1 MATIQ
6 STGIG
11 SGLDVESIVTQLMAI
26 ERQPLDNLETEKA
39 FVNAQISAYGSL
51 SSQISNFQ
59 TAMANLASADK
70 FQIFNVAS
78 SDESV
83 ITASADSA
91 ASAGTY
97 ELEVVQLA
105 ERDKIATKAYADS
118 STTAVGEGT
127 LTITVGSSS
136 FDVVIDSSNNTVSGI
151 RDAIN
156 AAADNTGVTATVLND
171 DAGSRLI
178 FSTDQTG
185 TDNALKIEVADSS
198 DANNTDDNGLS
209 SLAYEAGVVVHRA
222 EISTHLDAQ
231 IIVDDFTISS
241 STNTF
246 SGALDGITFTAQ
258 SVGTSSLT
266 VTRDDEAITES
277 VQAFADAFNALQT
290 EIDTQRSG
298 QLEADSTLLT
308 IERQMNSILNSG
320 STVTGSNQKYLVE
333 VGLTVD
339 KLGVMSVDSD
349 TLTNVL
355 NNDFESFSNFFSA
368 EDEGMAN
375 RLNSFA
381 DSLLESDGLIDIR
394 EEGLKLEI
402 DDIEDQSLRLELRL
416 ELVETRIRNQFT
428 ALDTLVSE
436 LSSTGDFLTQQ
447 LASLSNN
454 NNS

>member
-39 FVNAQISAYGSL
+39 LVNAQISAYGSL

-59 TAMANLASADK
+59 TAMAGLASADQ

-78 SDESV
+78 SDEDV
-83 ITASADSA
+83 ITATASSA
-91 ASAGTY
+91 ASAGSY
-97 ELEVVQLA
+97 NIEVVQVA
-105 ERDKIATKAYADS
+105 ERDKVATKSYADS
-118 STTAVGEGT
+118 TTALVGEGT
-127 LTITVGSSS
+127 LTISVGAQS
-136 FDVVIDSSNNTVSGI
+136 FDVVIDSSNNTVAGI

-156 AAADNTGVTATVLND
+156 AASDNTGVTATVLND
-171 DAGSRLI
+171 DTGSRLI
-178 FSTDQTG
+178 FSTDSTG
-185 TDNALKIEVADSS
+185 TDNALKIEVADGS
-198 DANNTDDNGLS
+198 DVDNTDDNGLS

-231 IIVDDFTISS
+231 IIVDNFTISS

-246 SGALDGITFTAQ
+246 SDALDGVTFTAQ
-258 SVGTSSLT
+258 TVGTSTLNL
-266 VTRDDEAITES
+266 TRDDEAITES

-290 EIDTQRSG
+290 EINTQRSG

-308 IERQMNSILNSG
+308 IERQLYSILNAGTS
-320 STVTGSNQKYLVE
+320 VTGSNQNYLVE
-333 VGLTVD
+333 VGLTID

-355 NNDFESFSNFFSA
+355 NNDFDSFANFFAA
-368 EDEGMAN
+368 EDEGIAN
-375 RLNSFA
+375 RLNSYA
-381 DSLLESDGLIDIR
+381 QSLLESNGLIDIR
-394 EEGLKLEI
+394 EEGLQLEI
-402 DDIEDQSLRLELRL
+402 DDIDDQSLRLELRL
-416 ELVETRIRNQFT
+416 ELVEARIRNQFT